1 MSCFSGILWESSTYI
16 CPYRQ
21 HVQKHVDWSGKS
33 MCYYQVQSCDNCI
46 VSEKQLKLSLCL
58 VLQETLHAQNITN
71 EELNLLKT
79 AWVRLINC
87 LYKATVVLRWY
98 VSGPKVMVF
107 FQVKLILN
115 GVCGFH
121 GEAITGR
128 VLSYFPFVISIFKMQ
143 FFIFVAFHHW

>member
-1 MSCFSGILWESSTYI
+1 
-16 CPYRQ
+16 
-21 HVQKHVDWSGKS
+21 

-79 AWVRLINC
+79 AWVRLVNC
-87 LYKATVVLRWY
+87 LYKATFVLRWY

-115 GVCGFH
+115 GVKCKNF
-121 GEAITGR
+121 
-128 VLSYFPFVISIFKMQ
+128 
-143 FFIFVAFHHW
+143 